1 MEPAPHIVRRG
12 RGMPLIGLHGN
23 GVDHRLLL
31 PLDGCFV
38 VAEWERLYLDLPGFG
53 RTPPL
58 PDPGGLPELADW
70 LVDQVAQLVGERRFA
85 VLASSLG
92 GLLARHLLAEF
103 GTQVAG
109 LALVAP
115 VVFPDPAERA
125 LPDRTVIERDEALL
139 AHLDS
144 GEREQFTTIAARQ
157 TADSW
162 HAFRDHALPG
172 IRTAHPE
179 AMARLSQRY
188 FLDPAPGSAALFD
201 RPTLIITG
209 KQDHIVGHADQL
221 VLLDHFTAATYVAL
235 DGAGHNV
242 HLEQPAIAGQLVR
255 DWASRVEAA

>member
-1 MEPAPHIVRRG
+1 LVG
-12 RGMPLIGLHGN
+12 Q
-23 GVDHRLLL
+23 
-31 PLDGCFV
+31 V
-38 VAEWERLYLDLPGFG
+38 V
-53 RTPPL
+53 
-58 PDPGGLPELADW
+58 
-70 LVDQVAQLVGERRFA
+70 QLVGERRFA

-92 GLLARHLLAEF
+92 GLLARHLLAAF

-109 LALVAP
+109 LALIAP

-125 LPDRTVIERDEALL
+125 LPVRTVVERDEAFL

-172 IRTAHPE
+172 IRTAP
-179 AMARLSQRY
+179 
-188 FLDPAPGSAALFD
+188 PAAAASCA
-201 RPTLIITG
+201 RPTLITTG
-209 KQDHIVGHADQL
+209 KQAHIVGHADQL
-221 VLLDHFTAATYVAL
+221 VLLDHFPAATYVAL